1 MSLMDIGQTLKKER
15 KRQQLSLE
23 DVYATT
29 KIGMDILRAIE
40 EADLD
45 QMPHL
50 VYARGFIRNYANF
63 LGLSGEDMVQAFDEA
78 LEEEMAQAS
87 HRERGPG
94 LRRSAEKKGGGKS
107 GNKLSVGLVL
117 VLVLVLAG
125 LVYYFFLSPPAKQ
138 PESRTAPTVAQN
150 ASGEQEQEQEQE
162 EISASE
168 EANASTTEEA
178 AGKNRSTAADAEV
191 SGEDE
196 SADEIGGSSQ
206 AEWNATR
213 IPLSGAEQDSEDNR
227 STEANNATVQLASH
241 ELRIVASEACWVN
254 VDVEDGVRDF
264 YLDPGKERTIQFR
277 GAGTFILG
285 NAGGVTLYLDGEEY
299 PVQAESGEVRE
310 ITLP

>member
-29 KIGMDILRAIE
+29 KIGMDILQAIE

-50 VYARGFIRNYANF
+50 VYARGFIRNYSNF

-78 LEEEMAQAS
+78 VEEETAQAS

-94 LRRSAEKKGGGKS
+94 LRRSAEKKGGKKS

-125 LVYYFFLSPPAKQ
+125 LVYSFFLSPPAEQPQTNKQ
-138 PESRTAPTVAQN
+138 AVAEN

-162 EISASE
+162 EIGTSE
-168 EANASTTEEA
+168 EANASTSEEA
-178 AGKNRSTAADAEV
+178 AGTNRSTAAEAEV
-191 SGEDE
+191 NGEDE
-196 SADEIGGSSQ
+196 SADEIEGSAQ
-206 AEWNATR
+206 VDRNATR
-213 IPLSGAEQDSEDNR
+213 IPLSEAEQDSEDNR

-241 ELRIVASEACWVN
+241 ELRIVASEACWIN

-264 YLDPGKERTIQFR
+264 YLEPGKERTIQFR